1 MSAVTVT
8 KLSAVRQAHTALEG
22 VKGYGVFEVDFSKP
36 ENQISIPTGDT
47 YTIQIAPVKKGTL
60 VQNVYMVVETAE
72 GVAIDAEVGDG
83 DDPDGYID
91 GAVVAV
97 ALNTPALYVGNGA
110 FNDAGNSAKGKL
122 YAADDTID
130 MVIANSSGSTY
141 ALDSG
146 KIKLIVEYFLTKG
159 NNLE

>member
-8 KLSAVRQAHTALEG
+8 KLSAVRQPHTILEG
-22 VKGYGVFEVDFSKP
+22 YKGYGVFEVDFSKS
-36 ENQISIPTGDT
+36 ENQIDIPTGDT
-47 YTIQIAPVKKGTL
+47 YTIQVAPVKKGTL
-60 VQNVYMVVETAE
+60 VQNVYFIVETAE
-72 GVAIDAEVGDG
+72 GVSIAAEVGDG

-91 GAVVAV
+91 GAVAGID
-97 ALNTPALYVGNGA
+97 LNSTGLYVGNGA
-110 FNDAGNSAKGKL
+110 FNDAGNTAKGKL

-130 MVIANSSGSTY
+130 IVIPNSSGSTY
-141 ALDSG
+141 SLNSG